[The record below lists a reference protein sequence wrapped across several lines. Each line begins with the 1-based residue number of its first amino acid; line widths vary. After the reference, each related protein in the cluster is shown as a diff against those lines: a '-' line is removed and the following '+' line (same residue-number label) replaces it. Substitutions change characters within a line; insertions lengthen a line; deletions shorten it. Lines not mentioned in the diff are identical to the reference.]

1 MHGRQIIRNAAKGMV
16 TTAAIAATGYA
27 ALVVFNR
34 AKYGNVKGCA
44 EHGKDSLC
52 RRDILRP

>member
-1 MHGRQIIRNAAKGMV
+1 MNGRQMIRNAAKGM
-16 TTAAIAATGYA
+16 AATAATGYA

-34 AKYGNVKGCA
+34 ANYGNVKGCA
-44 EHGKDSLC
+44 ERGKDSLC